1 MPLLA
6 GDDWQRCTR
15 SSMSAL
21 EAWKAML
28 HRTDAIAGSRALLF
42 RRSVFG
48 RNRCPVSGGF

>member
-6 GDDWQRCTR
+6 ADDWQRCTR

-28 HRTDAIAGSRALLF
+28 HRTDAIAGSR
-42 RRSVFG
+42 
-48 RNRCPVSGGF
+48 RCCFVAPYGNIKA